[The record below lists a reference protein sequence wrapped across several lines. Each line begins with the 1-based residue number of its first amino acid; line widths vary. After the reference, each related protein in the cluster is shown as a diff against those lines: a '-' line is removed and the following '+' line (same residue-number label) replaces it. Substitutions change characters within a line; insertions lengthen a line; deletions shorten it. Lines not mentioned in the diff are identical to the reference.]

1 VIHFRIKWLAGLM
14 VVLVSGCG
22 GQSTMGLATTPEEA
36 KATVTMALDA
46 WKNGTRQK
54 DLALAKPPVYFQ
66 DDTFAR
72 GTPLSDYS
80 IEGDGKVVGAGISF
94 VVNLS
99 LKGDG
104 SKDNKLRKIAYRV
117 VTRPNRAITREENM
131 P

>member
-1 VIHFRIKWLAGLM
+1 MINLDNRWLTGLLLA
-14 VVLVSGCG
+14 LVTGCG
-22 GQSTMGLATTPEEA
+22 GPSTMGLATTPEEA
-36 KATVTMALDA
+36 KATVTTALDA
-46 WKNGTRQK
+46 WKNGTRQN

-66 DDTFAR
+66 DDAFAR

-104 SKDNKLRKIAYRV
+104 SKDNRSRKVAYRV
-117 VTRPNRAITREENM
+117 VTRPNRAVTREENM